1 MFCLLLRPSIPEA
14 DRRARSGAAGPSWT
28 PPGPA
33 SRGQRPGGAPEGVT
47 APRTGWRGAQG
58 TGLHRGRGEGR
69 GEGRGAAPEALPAR
83 QVSPRVGKRGR
94 TRFIRPG
101 RRDTQAF
108 PAIPQHVQPDTD
120 KAGSHRRPLR
130 GAGAHLTPLW
140 PGPEVTG
147 RSRSAEGLAASGR
160 QAGAA
165 GLGGRPEQPGHRR
178 GARGPRASQLAQGSA
193 MPDRG
198 TRSKRRGLMLGE
210 RAQPGDSSTTRRP
223 WRRFQNKHAGL
234 RGQGLAVVGAGL
246 DRPLT
251 APMKLTWLSLAA
263 GKESEN
269 QLSKL
274 CLICNHISS

>member
-1 MFCLLLRPSIPEA
+1 M
-14 DRRARSGAAGPSWT
+14 
-28 PPGPA
+28 
-33 SRGQRPGGAPEGVT
+33 
-47 APRTGWRGAQG
+47 
-58 TGLHRGRGEGR
+58 RGEGR
-69 GEGRGAAPEALPAR
+69 GEGRGAAPEALTCPPGL
-83 QVSPRVGKRGR
+83 PRVGKRGR

-165 GLGGRPEQPGHRR
+165 GLGG
-178 GARGPRASQLAQGSA
+178 A
-193 MPDRG
+193 
-198 TRSKRRGLMLGE
+198 
-210 RAQPGDSSTTRRP
+210 
-223 WRRFQNKHAGL
+223 
-234 RGQGLAVVGAGL
+234 VGAAGAQAGST
-246 DRPLT
+246 R
-251 APMKLTWLSLAA
+251 AWRLAA
-263 GKESEN
+263 GAGKRHAGQRHLQQTARADARGAGPAWRLQYDQKALEKVPEQARRAAGSGPRSGGSWARPAACNSHEALVAKLGCTKESEN
-269 QLSKL
+269 QLNKL

>member
-14 DRRARSGAAGPSWT
+14 DRRARLGAAGPSWT

-47 APRTGWRGAQG
+47 AWGAGDGTPLSAWRGAW
-58 TGLHRGRGEGR
+58 R
-69 GEGRGAAPEALPAR
+69 EALTCPPGL
-83 QVSPRVGKRGR
+83 PRVGKRGR

-108 PAIPQHVQPDTD
+108 PAVPQHVQPDTD

-160 QAGAA
+160 QVGAA

-178 GARGPRASQLAQGSA
+178 STRAAR
-193 MPDRG
+193 
-198 TRSKRRGLMLGE
+198 
-210 RAQPGDSSTTRRP
+210 
-223 WRRFQNKHAGL
+223 
-234 RGQGLAVVGAGL
+234 
-246 DRPLT
+246 
-251 APMKLTWLSLAA
+251 LAA
-263 GKESEN
+263 GAGKRHAGERHLQQTARADARGAGPAWSLQYDQKALEKVPEQARRAAGSGPRSGGSWARPAACNSHEAHVAKLGCTKESEN
-269 QLSKL
+269 QLNKL